1 MVTLQYRP
9 VPVFPA
15 SRAAVSAYE
24 GKCVFPAP
32 RVERR
37 ERSALPGV
45 PEIRLDRFD
54 LFRLYPYKSLF
65 KPSPPPLVRAGPGAK
80 RRGRG
85 CTIVQVENEINGNLP
100 REGLNEVKAGGL
112 LQRSFNSA
120 CVKSP
125 YILPAH
131 QRRTFPHPA
140 SRNFENEPNG
150 ACPKQG

>member
-1 MVTLQYRP
+1 MTLQYRP

-24 GKCVFPAP
+24 GKYVFPAP

-54 LFRLYPYKSLF
+54 LFRLYPYKSLPF

-100 REGLNEVKAGGL
+100 REGVNEVKAGRL
-112 LQRSFNSA
+112 LQRSFDNA

-140 SRNFENEPNG
+140 PRNFENEPNG